1 MKKLTKEH
9 DETRMRLV
17 NELHT
22 IEEEVSD
29 AHGQVTTEL
38 EAANAIIA
46 KYNEKVAEAEAWRDE
61 VTADM
66 QSYIDDRSDKW
77 QESEAGTEYQEW
89 QDSFAELE
97 FSTLDELVV
106 TDLPEF
112 ALAQQIE
119 DLNTEPA
126 G

>member
-1 MKKLTKEH
+1 MKKLTKEQ

-17 NELHT
+17 NELRT
-22 IEEEVSD
+22 IEEEVTD
-29 AHGQVTTEL
+29 AHGKVISEL
-38 EAANAIIA
+38 EAANAVIA

-61 VTADM
+61 VTTDM
-66 QSYIDDRSDKW
+66 QSYVDERSDKW

-89 QDSFAELE
+89 QDSYAELSFE
-97 FSTLDELVV
+97 TLEELVV

-119 DLNTEPA
+119 DLTDQP

>member
-1 MKKLTKEH
+1 MKKLTKEQ

-17 NELHT
+17 NELRT
-22 IEEEVSD
+22 IEEEVTD
-29 AHGQVTTEL
+29 AHGKVISEL
-38 EAANAIIA
+38 EAANAVIA

-61 VTADM
+61 VTTDM
-66 QSYIDDRSDKW
+66 QSYVDERSDKW

-97 FSTLDELVV
+97 FNTLEEL
-106 TDLPEF
+106 TLSDLPEF

-119 DLNTEPA
+119 DLTDQP

>member
-1 MKKLTKEH
+1 
-9 DETRMRLV
+9 MRLV

-22 IEEEVSD
+22 IEEEVTD
-29 AHGQVTTEL
+29 AHGKVISEL
-38 EAANAIIA
+38 EAANAVIA

-61 VTADM
+61 VTTDM
-66 QSYIDDRSDKW
+66 QSYVDERSDKW

-89 QDSFAELE
+89 QDSYAELSFE
-97 FSTLDELVV
+97 TLEELVV

-119 DLNTEPA
+119 DLTDQP